1 MVMVDQTAAL
11 LVHAGHAPESR
22 LATTMLNATMH
33 QHIVE
38 LVTTLLLLFGF
49 LLLVFGLTSLILFL
63 LSSHAILLKN

>member
-11 LVHAGHAPESR
+11 LVHAGHALESR

-38 LVTTLLLLFGF
+38 FVYNSPTTTFW
-49 LLLVFGLTSLILFL
+49 
-63 LSSHAILLKN
+63 LSSSCFWFDQPYSFSS